1 MQPVAQDLK
10 FIESASQ
17 SLSDYILSELLY
29 WPMDDEPA
37 SLGISAS
44 RTTLGLLYL
53 VIEHIR
59 RKHLNADQ
67 AERFAIAL
75 AEIEKTRRKWKVAW
89 EKKVVDEFKS
99 RARQWYNFL
108 KEYSLKGN
116 EFKSRYRVE
125 VRNRVILQLLLL
137 DLPLKE
143 TSLVQSLHRMD
154 ESLKGMLAE
163 GNFIWSED
171 LQSVFPE
178 EKFWFLYRKIKD

>member
-17 SLSDYILSELLY
+17 SLSDYILSEILY
-29 WPMDDEPA
+29 WPMDDTPA
-37 SLGISAS
+37 SLGKSAS
-44 RTTLGLLYL
+44 WTTLGLLFL

-59 RKHLNADQ
+59 RKPLNADQ
-67 AERFAIAL
+67 AERFAIAQT
-75 AEIEKTRRKWKVAW
+75 EIEKVHKKWKVAW

-108 KEYSLKGN
+108 KEYNSDVN
-116 EFKSRYRVE
+116 DFKARYRVE

-137 DLPLKE
+137 DLPLNE
-143 TSLVQSLHRMD
+143 TGLVQSLHLMD

-163 GNFIWSED
+163 GDFIWSAD

-178 EKFWFLYRKIKD
+178 EKFWFLYRTIKG